1 MCRTPLLRPL
11 LSWRLHALRRS
22 LRRSLPIALLC
33 SSTMA
38 ATMPAPPPG
47 AEANLER
54 MTLALSR
61 EKPYR
66 FRLHYRG
73 PTMPFRGPLC
83 YGFAGYNET
92 CFELELDWLTP
103 ATTIDLHAPGGVPRD
118 LLAGYMMLV
127 RYPAMAERT
136 YRYALDHDVPAPTP

>member
-1 MCRTPLLRPL
+1 MHALLHRTLL
-11 LSWRLHALRRS
+11 LS
-22 LRRSLPIALLC
+22 LLLTC
-33 SSTMA
+33 PWPA
-38 ATMPAPPPG
+38 AGMPEPPPG
-47 AEANLER
+47 AAANLAR
-54 MTLALSR
+54 MTLTLSE

-92 CFELELDWLTP
+92 CFDLELNWLTP

-118 LLAGYMMLV
+118 LLSGYMMLV
-127 RYPAMAERT
+127 RYPALADRT
-136 YRYALDHDVPAPTP
+136 YRYALEQDGGAAAP

>member
-1 MCRTPLLRPL
+1 MARTPLL
-11 LSWRLHALRRS
+11 
-22 LRRSLPIALLC
+22 RSLPIALLC
-33 SSTMA
+33 AEIPAGMA
-38 ATMPAPPPG
+38 AALPPPG
-47 AEANLER
+47 AETNLEQ

-66 FRLHYRG
+66 FRLHYHG
-73 PTMPFRGPLC
+73 PNMPFRGPLC

-92 CFELELDWLTP
+92 CFDLELDWLTP

-118 LLAGYMMLV
+118 FLQGYTMLV

-136 YRYALDHDVPAPTP
+136 YRYALERDVPAPTP